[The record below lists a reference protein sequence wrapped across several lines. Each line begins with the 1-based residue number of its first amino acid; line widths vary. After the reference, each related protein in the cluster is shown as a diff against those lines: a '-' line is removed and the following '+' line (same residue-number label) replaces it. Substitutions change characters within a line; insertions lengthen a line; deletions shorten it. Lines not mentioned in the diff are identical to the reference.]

1 MAASSWFGFHD
12 YCMNDGILEE
22 LHSFYIFLQYRLQTC
37 LSKDSANPQ
46 HSISAR
52 WLKIFSKSKDP
63 TPEKAKKIG
72 FRIHGRRNDRL
83 FFYCCSPFTDIFID
97 LRFRDFDKI
106 GKIWKNSLTMEKIS
120 NKISS
125 NFGVSPPHFSAMV
138 FESLMGSAWAVI
150 WLGRGKWAKRPT
162 QLGGFHH
169 VSPRSLG
176 RWMIPFDEHI
186 TYGVVQPPPRQFG
199 TLQVSSCTV
208 SLQILCIVCSDV
220 MSLFSPVFS
229 SLFFFLG

>member
-1 MAASSWFGFHD
+1 
-12 YCMNDGILEE
+12 
-22 LHSFYIFLQYRLQTC
+22 
-37 LSKDSANPQ
+37 
-46 HSISAR
+46 
-52 WLKIFSKSKDP
+52 
-63 TPEKAKKIG
+63 
-72 FRIHGRRNDRL
+72 
-83 FFYCCSPFTDIFID
+83 
-97 LRFRDFDKI
+97 
-106 GKIWKNSLTMEKIS
+106 MEKIS

-229 SLFFFLG
+229 SLFFFLGRSSTCKGAVCLGVWSCYRETLERALGLCLQPGSLPVRCRFGWGIFCIVHFYT